1 LVETPE
7 SFALGG
13 DTLRGRGVLAMWSDG
28 GGRLMASLRQ
38 KPSGRWEARYRDD
51 GGRMH
56 ARTFATKTEA
66 TRWSKEVET
75 DVRRG
80 DWVDPRL
87 ARTSFGEWADEYLTA
102 IVHLRS
108 VTRGDYA

>member
-1 LVETPE
+1 
-7 SFALGG
+7 
-13 DTLRGRGVLAMWSDG
+13 
-28 GGRLMASLRQ
+28 
-38 KPSGRWEARYRDD
+38 
-51 GGRMH
+51 MH